1 MPSTLV
7 LGTLAALFTVSVL
20 SQQFIRRHNK
30 NSMLHTK
37 AKISPL
43 LALLAL
49 CGIVWTPVMA
59 VNYWLLVQ
67 AGFSWWLILAGID
80 LLLLALVFYLEH
92 NAQRVDGAAVW
103 MAFAWLL
110 LQPFIVM
117 LCGMVKLVFVLAQ
130 L

>member
-20 SQQFIRRHNK
+20 GQQFIRRHNK
-30 NSMLHTK
+30 NSTPHAK
-37 AKISPL
+37 AKTSPL

-49 CGIVWTPVMA
+49 CGIVWTSVMA
-59 VNYWLLVQ
+59 VNYWLLIQ
-67 AGFSWWLILAGID
+67 TGFSWWLMLAGTD

-92 NAQRVDGAAVW
+92 NARRVDGAAGW

-117 LCGMVKLVFVLAQ
+117 LCGLVKLVFVLAQ